1 MRSISLP
8 ATAALIHGFILIAT
22 ASANQIYLV
31 GDVIYSS
38 SSGGAN
44 VGGGYRYG
52 SNTADTTDYVQS
64 LTPTAPA
71 GTAQGQGISFQLAVG
86 TNVFSFAPDTGVQ
99 GTGPV
104 SPGSYAG
111 IDL

>member
-1 MRSISLP
+1 MCAISLT
-8 ATAALIHGFILIAT
+8 ASAALIHGLILIMT

-31 GDVIYSS
+31 GDVVYSS
-38 SSGGAN
+38 GSDGTN

-71 GTAQGQGISFQLAVG
+71 GTGARPGHL
-86 TNVFSFAPDTGVQ
+86 
-99 GTGPV
+99 V
-104 SPGSYAG
+104 SACGRY
-111 IDL
+111 